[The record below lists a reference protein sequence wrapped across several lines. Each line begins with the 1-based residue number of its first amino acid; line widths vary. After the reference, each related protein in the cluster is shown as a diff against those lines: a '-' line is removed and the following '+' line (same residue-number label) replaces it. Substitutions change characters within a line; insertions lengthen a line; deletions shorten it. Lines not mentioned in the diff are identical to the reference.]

1 MVGVVVDG
9 EAVVST
15 EEAAEIEV
23 TPTPEIVTAMVHKE
37 GTNPKVPKGAT
48 RAPNTQM
55 GLQIQPAGCI
65 IGGGNRV
72 IFVLNPSPA
81 RGRIT
86 LLQNLQA
93 TNETLT
99 SSTELY

>member
-23 TPTPEIVTAMVHKE
+23 TPTPELVTAMVHK
-37 GTNPKVPKGAT
+37 GGINPKVPKGAT

-55 GLQIQPAGCI
+55 GLQIPFASPI
-65 IGGGNRV
+65 I
-72 IFVLNPSPA
+72 PSGSLRHSVGSHSLAP
-81 RGRIT
+81 GRI
-86 LLQNLQA
+86 LLW
-93 TNETLT
+93 NENSA
-99 SSTELY
+99 SSTRFHQMLFH